1 MTIENITTQNENYK
15 KISFVISKSQHIIVT
30 GKVNGIVGR
39 FILDTGASNSCIA
52 IEDEIKFNVIA
63 IDNGSTA
70 TGAGS
75 MGIQTKMSIGNVIT
89 LSYWKTNKATL
100 ISIDLSYVNQAL
112 QTHKVK
118 PINGIIGADLLI
130 AHKAIIDYQTQSLY
144 LIKKP

>member
-1 MTIENITTQNENYK
+1 MTIENITILDKNYK
-15 KISFVISKSQHIIVT
+15 KIPFTISKSQHIIVN
-30 GKVNGIVGR
+30 GKVNGVNGR

-52 IEDEIKFNVIA
+52 IEDELYFNIIA
-63 IDNGSTA
+63 FDNGNTA

-75 MGIQTKMSIGNVIT
+75 MGIQTKTSIGNVIS
-89 LSYWKTNKATL
+89 LGNWKANKATL

-130 AHKAIIDYQTQSLY
+130 DNGAIIDYQTKKLY